1 MTPGEAAYRWVSGGK
16 TLSSERRLGMA
27 GRMAEI
33 QKAAGTQAAAARAA
47 GVDRRTWQRWAA
59 GTQKPKPATLAR
71 LGPAVRRARLS
82 PGREQR
88 LRSGQ
93 GTLKISGDMR
103 VSSTVKHRDIE
114 LAGEDIN
121 PDALNGLVD
130 AFLAGAG
137 EDQLGEHLD
146 DVMQDY
152 FGGIHVEDVDRL
164 SW

>member
-82 PGREQR
+82 PRREQR

-93 GTLKISGDMR
+93 GTLKVSGIMVISSDRRHRSITLDGD
-103 VSSTVKHRDIE
+103 E
-114 LAGEDIN
+114 IN
-121 PDALNGLVD
+121 PDALGALVD
-130 AFLAGAG
+130 AFLSGAD
-137 EDQLGEHLD
+137 EEQLGEHLD

-152 FGGIHVEDVDRL
+152 VAGIHVEDVDTL